1 MSEIA
6 ALILAIISAIT
17 AYPVLRKG
25 IIAIKGDVE
34 ALIRELKQRRK
45 KD

>member
-6 ALILAIISAIT
+6 ALIFAIVSAIM
-17 AYPVLRKG
+17 AYPALRKS